1 MAVQT
6 LGNLKRVCIL
16 SDLDDAVA
24 EIDRFAPI
32 LRDPIKI
39 EDLKGRT
46 TALRESLYHDLENE
60 FYLQVDRAEVRFYD
74 QQMLIGEAVA
84 KKFQRRCVRHPES
97 GQLPGTTAAH
107 GRRSPSHASNG
118 GSTSRSRKKAK
129 GKD

>member
-46 TALRESLYHDLENE
+46 TALREPIPRPRERILSAS
-60 FYLQVDRAEVRFYD
+60 R
-74 QQMLIGEAVA
+74 
-84 KKFQRRCVRHPES
+84 
-97 GQLPGTTAAH
+97 PG
-107 GRRSPSHASNG
+107 
-118 GSTSRSRKKAK
+118 
-129 GKD
+129 